1 MARKAIVDRETVLQL
16 LREGKTSQAIADR
29 YGVSRQ
35 AIDLYRKQFT
45 KSGLLTGTRSASP
58 LITDKPIPEPGI
70 QYSTQPIPEPIPA
83 TQPPATYTTTP
94 NPAPQVSLDQMV
106 DLIIQAFS
114 ALKRVNELE
123 AEIVKIRNSYN
134 TLLQQVEQLQAR
146 EQKRK
151 EQEMRWIHA
160 QSPGIMTNNPD

>member
-45 KSGLLTGTRSASP
+45 RSGLLPGHHTTTIADRPA
-58 LITDKPIPEPGI
+58 PGI
-70 QYSTQPIPEPIPA
+70 QYATPPIPEPI
-83 TQPPATYTTTP
+83 TTTQQPPPTYSTAPIT
-94 NPAPQVSLDQMV
+94 APQLSLDQLV
-106 DLIIQAFS
+106 DLIIQAFT

-123 AEIVKIRNSYN
+123 SEIAKIRKSYD

-160 QSPGIMTNNPD
+160 QSPGIMTGNQDKP